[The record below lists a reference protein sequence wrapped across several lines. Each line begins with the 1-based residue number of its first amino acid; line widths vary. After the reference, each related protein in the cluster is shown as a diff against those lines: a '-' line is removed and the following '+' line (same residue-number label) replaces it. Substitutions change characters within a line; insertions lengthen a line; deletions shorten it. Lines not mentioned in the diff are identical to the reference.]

1 MTVDRIVEKPSRTL
15 PERGFLNGRL
25 ALVTGA
31 ARRIGRQLALAL
43 AEQGVDIVLH
53 HNESEFE
60 ATMTADELR
69 GHGVRVELVRAHL
82 GDSFRAE
89 DLVYRAADIMD
100 RPVDILVNNA
110 AMYYPGTAQ
119 DTSVRTWTEFQN
131 VNLRAPWLMA
141 RTMAETLGPD
151 GTGDVI
157 NLNDAAALR
166 PRADHFAYTMS
177 KWALHGLTKNLAVAL
192 APNIRVNELAL
203 GSVLP
208 PEPSTGD
215 YEHVVRE
222 DIPLERFPKPE
233 EVASAM
239 LYLLANASLTGQ
251 TLYLDGGENLAQ

>member
-1 MTVDRIVEKPSRTL
+1 MTVDRIVEKPSCTL

-25 ALVTGA
+25 ALVTGG

-43 AEQGVDIVLH
+43 AEQGVDIVLNY
-53 HNESEFE
+53 NESEFE

-69 GHGVRVELVRAHL
+69 NQGVRVELLRAHI
-82 GDSFRAE
+82 GDSFKAE
-89 DLVYRAADIMD
+89 DLVYRAADLMD

-110 AMYYPGTAQ
+110 AIYYPGTVQ

-131 VNLRAPWLMA
+131 VNLRAPWLLA
-141 RTMAETLGPD
+141 RTMAEMLGPE
-151 GTGDVI
+151 GKGDVI

-166 PRADHFAYTMS
+166 PRADHFAYSMS

-192 APNIRVNELAL
+192 APGIRVNELAL

-208 PEPSTGD
+208 PDPGTGD
-215 YEHVVRE
+215 YEHTARE
-222 DIPLERFPKPE
+222 VIPMDRFPKPE

-239 LYLLANASLTGQ
+239 LYLLANESLTGQ
-251 TLYLDGGENLAQ
+251 TLYLDGGENL